1 MPRSG
6 VSKRMLANQDD
17 KRYRDANPAK
27 MKLKQKRKTEKLLK
41 RRNEVLKY
49 IWKIFGNDYL
59 NCYLIISE
67 VFIQNKVMIK

>member
-6 VSKRMLANQDD
+6 DRKRMLERQDE

-49 IWKIFGNDYL
+49 FWK
-59 NCYLIISE
+59 
-67 VFIQNKVMIK
+67 

>member
-6 VSKRMLANQDD
+6 VSKRMLERQDE

-41 RRNEVLKY
+41 RRNEVLTY
-49 IWKIFGNDYL
+49 IGK
-59 NCYLIISE
+59 
-67 VFIQNKVMIK
+67 